1 MRSVRKLIKQK
12 KYLFVCL
19 LMAIFLGTPVYAQAA
34 THDFSLNAYDWDVT
48 ANDWEG
54 DGTEEQFQ
62 NGDYLNPG
70 QVVKTDIYYSPGDVP
85 VTSMQIGIKY
95 NPDVVEVIS
104 DGGIYF
110 EADMSTTYQGGIW
123 PAAGTSTVNKKK
135 TNWLVQANDD
145 TVDEMVKVLIQ
156 DKGTTKYPLVTEGV
170 LVTVYFKV
178 KDTVATGTPVSFE
191 IDSDYTKVLHDE
203 PKTVT
208 GLSFMVASDSDI
220 SSNAN
225 LDTLTLTG
233 SNGTAYL
240 LDPAFTSGTSART
253 FHVVV
258 PNSVT
263 SITIAATVEDITA
276 DILAGGL
283 GNKALAIGDNS
294 FNLVVQSQD
303 GHQEIYAITVRRLS
317 NNASLNLLSLSGVTL
332 DYPLSSGVFTYTATV
347 PYQTK
352 ATSVSATATDP
363 NATVTGT
370 GNFDFTNYGDTLN
383 TKTVTV
389 QAEDCKDA
397 YKDVPGNSCTSQN
410 YVLNVTRT
418 SPSSDN
424 TLSDLKV
431 NGTLVPGFAS
441 STDTYTLTSVP
452 YATSSVNVTATPT
465 DPKASVAGT
474 GNKTLNVGDN
484 TITVTVTAEDKSTKT
499 YTINIRRLSNNANL
513 ASMSVTSTPQ
523 GTLAPAFVP
532 THYNSYT
539 YTYDSTVSSIEVAA
553 TLEDSNATIVSGT
566 GTYSSS
572 DTSANIVTTA
582 EDGTTKTYVIN
593 FSRNKSSDNN
603 LKSLSINGYNLN
615 ETFAPNTTSYTAT
628 VPGTVDKI
636 RVDAVA
642 NESHATITG
651 DGEHNLVYGPNTI
664 KVTVAAE
671 NGAKKEYTIVVTKS
685 KKNISA
691 LTDLKV
697 DGTTVPDFSETKL
710 SYDIGTV
717 PNSKTEVNVSAALKD
732 SDASVAGT
740 GNVPLNTGDNTITV
754 TVTAHNNVDKTIYT
768 IHVYREKSANT
779 YLSSL
784 TLQEKAFTFNKTQN
798 TYNINVDYSVTNAT
812 INAVTEDQL
821 ASASVSGPSFL
832 SVGLNTYTITVTAED
847 GTIGTYTLNI
857 TRAQSTNTDLTS
869 LSVTHNGTDYL
880 TDFSNSKDT
889 YNITVDNEVDQV
901 DITAVKAESTNQTV
915 TGTGTKSLSVG
926 VNTYVIEVRAASGKT
941 KTYTINITRSL
952 NGNNNLKSL
961 EVVDQTLSPAFT
973 ASNTNY
979 NVTVDP
985 DTTSIVIQA
994 TAEAATSTIVGT
1006 GTKAVHTGTN
1016 TFNVEVTSEDH
1027 KTKTYVIVVTKQ
1039 ASSDSSLA
1047 SLSLSEA
1054 TFAETFN
1061 KGVFHYTATV
1071 PNNVTE
1077 VTVNATASSA
1087 SAKSVTGVGKVSLT
1101 TGENTISVVVTAED
1115 NSTSTYTIVVTREK
1129 SNNANLASLTLSGG
1143 YVFNEPFHKDTTHY
1157 TVTVPNSVSK
1167 ITVSATLEDK
1177 SATVT
1182 GTGEASLT
1190 TGKNTIPV
1198 TVTAE
1203 DKTTKTYTIDI
1214 TRELSSNTNLKALS
1228 SSDGLINPT
1237 FNKNTKDYTLTVPY
1251 EVENATITATAE
1263 DGSASVSVTGNTNL
1277 KVGTNNVTITVT
1289 AEDGSTDTYKV
1300 VVTRQPSSNN
1310 YLQTLEVIDKN
1321 NVNYIDPFSKKN
1333 LVYTF
1338 TVMNDIDEVVIK
1350 ATAEDATT
1358 TVTGTGTKSLKVGE
1372 NNFIVTSTSGD
1383 GTAREYVLK
1392 ITRKKNANNRLSSLS
1407 VDSEKIV
1414 PDFNPETLAYSL
1426 SVDATVSKI
1435 NIKATAEAS
1444 TSTVTGTGEVNLS
1457 TGINTFPIVVTS
1469 EDGQIR
1475 TYTLSVSKA
1484 ASSNNALASLLA
1496 DQTFTPIF
1504 EKDTLNY
1511 SATVSNEVTTINIQ
1525 AVAEDP
1531 NATVTGVG
1539 THNLAVGTNTI
1550 EVTVTAEDTTFR
1562 IYTIEVYREPSDN
1575 NYLSDLKVGGV
1586 TVNGFERSVTTYSM
1600 TVENNV
1606 TQADV
1611 VAVKEDAKATVQ
1623 GDGTTYLTTG
1633 LNTITITVT
1642 AESGD
1647 IRTYTINITRK
1658 KSSNAYLAALS
1669 SLEGTLSPVFNK
1681 GVNQYT
1687 MDVPYEITNLTLTT
1701 VVEDANATVATT
1713 GNENFQVGSSN
1724 TVTITVTAEDGSK
1737 NDYQIQ
1743 VTRLP
1748 EANNFLSDL
1757 TVTSQ
1762 GGTSYS
1768 LTPGFHKNT
1777 LNYSVTVAST
1787 DTNLV
1792 IGGTKETTTSSVVG
1806 FDNILVTAFPYV
1818 HKVVVTSASGV
1829 DRTYTITIEKE
1840 KSSDASLKGITLDNG
1855 VLDPA
1860 FDPAIT
1866 DYTVHVDSTVSSID
1880 IEAVLNPFQTVA
1892 GDGTISLKYGENT
1905 VSLVVTAEDGTMKT
1919 YTIHVIRDQNINST
1933 LDNIEVLHGTLTP
1946 QFKSEVVDYIAFI
1959 GEGQSSITIT
1969 PTVSDLLAKM
1979 TISLNDGPFEEVR
1992 DITVTD
1998 FDKQNI
2004 VNIKVEGTNQTTIY
2018 KVAVMKQSTEKITSE
2033 KYGHVIEDGMIKTVT
2048 VDTTVEQL
2056 KDQLDNEN
2064 TKLEIYEQDGI
2075 TLYTGNSVGT
2085 GMIVKLVESNIIL
2098 DQKVIVVKGD
2108 TDGNGMINAIDALKV
2123 VNHVIQTEILMGP
2136 YLEAADTTNDQDE
2149 INAID
2154 ALKIVNHIIGSI
2166 TLY

>member
-1 MRSVRKLIKQK
+1 MGSVRKFIKQK
-12 KYLFVCL
+12 KYLFICL
-19 LMAIFLGTPVYAQAA
+19 LTAIFLGAPVYAQAA

-62 NGDYLNPG
+62 NGAYLNPG
-70 QVVKTDIYYSPGDVP
+70 QVIKTDIYYSPGDVP
-85 VTSMQIGIKY
+85 VTSMQVGVKY

-145 TVDEMVKVLIQ
+145 SADKMVKVLIQ
-156 DKGTTKYPLVTEGV
+156 DKGTTKHPLVTEGV

-178 KDTVATGTPVSFE
+178 KDTVATGTPISFE

-203 PKTVT
+203 PKTVA

-233 SNGTAYL
+233 SNGISYL
-240 LDPAFTSGTSART
+240 LNPLFTSGTSART
-253 FHVVV
+253 FNVVV

-276 DILAGGL
+276 DILPGGL
-283 GNKALAIGDNS
+283 GNKALSIGDNA

-317 NNASLNLLSLSGVTL
+317 NDASLNLLSLSGVTL

-352 ATSVSATATDP
+352 ATSVSATATDT

-370 GNFDFTNYGDTLN
+370 GNFDFSNYGDTIN
-383 TKTVTV
+383 TKTITV
-389 QAEDCKDA
+389 KAEDCKDTYA
-397 YKDVPGNSCTSQN
+397 SVPGNACTSQE

-431 NGTLVPGFAS
+431 DGVLVPGFAS
-441 STDTYTLTSVP
+441 SKDFYTLSDVQN
-452 YATSSVNVTATPT
+452 ATSSVNVTATPT
-465 DPKASVAGT
+465 DPKATVTGT
-474 GNKTLNVGDN
+474 GTKSLNVGDN

-499 YTINIRRLSNNANL
+499 YTIQVRRLSNNANL
-513 ASMSVTSTPQ
+513 ASLTVTSTPA
-523 GTLAPAFVP
+523 GTLSPAFVP
-532 THYNSYT
+532 TYYDSYT
-539 YTYDSTVSSIEVAA
+539 YTYDSTVNSIQVSA
-553 TLEDSNATIVSGT
+553 TLEDSNASIVSGT

-582 EDGTTKTYVIN
+582 EDGTTKTYIIN
-593 FSRNKSSDNN
+593 FSRNKSSDND
-603 LKSLSINGYNLN
+603 LKSLSIDGYNLN
-615 ETFAPNTTSYTAT
+615 ETFSPSKTSYTAT

-636 RVDAVA
+636 QVSAVA
-642 NESHATITG
+642 NDSHATIAG
-651 DGEHNLVYGPNTI
+651 DGEHALVYGPNTI
-664 KVTVAAE
+664 KVVVTAE
-671 NGAKKEYTIVVTKS
+671 NNAKKEYTIVITKS
-685 KKNISA
+685 KKDISA

-697 DGTTVPDFSETKL
+697 DGTTVPGFSETKL
-710 SYDIGTV
+710 AYDLGNV
-717 PNSKTEVNVSAALKD
+717 PNSKTSVNVSAILKD
-732 SDASVAGT
+732 SDASVVGD
-740 GNVPLNTGDNTITV
+740 GMIPLNTGDNTITV
-754 TVTAHNNVDKTIYT
+754 TVTAHNNVDKTVYT
-768 IHVYREKSANT
+768 IHIYREKSANT

-798 TYNINVDYSVTNAT
+798 TYNIDVDYSVTTAT
-812 INAVTEDQL
+812 IHAVTEDQL
-821 ASASVSGPSFL
+821 ATASVSGPNFL
-832 SVGLNTYTITVTAED
+832 SVGLNTYTVTVTAED

-869 LSVTHNGTDYL
+869 LRVTHNGTDYL
-880 TDFSNSKDT
+880 TDFSNTKET
-889 YNITVDNEVDQV
+889 YNITVSNEVDSV
-901 DITAVKAESTNQTV
+901 DITAVLAESTTQTV
-915 TGTGTKSLSVG
+915 TGTGPKSLAVG

-952 NGNNNLKSL
+952 NGNNNLSSL
-961 EVVDQTLSPAFT
+961 EVVDHTLSPAFS
-973 ASNTNY
+973 ANNTNY

-1006 GTKAVHTGTN
+1006 GTKSVHTGTN

-1047 SLSLSEA
+1047 SLSLNEA

-1071 PNNVTE
+1071 PNHIAE

-1087 SAKSVTGVGKVSLT
+1087 SAKGVTGVGKVTLS
-1101 TGENTISVVVTAED
+1101 TGPNTLSVVVTAED

-1129 SNNANLASLTLSGG
+1129 SNNANLTNLTLSGG
-1143 YVFNEPFHKDTTHY
+1143 YVFNEAFHKDTTHY
-1157 TVTVPNSVSK
+1157 TVTVPNAVNK
-1167 ITVSATLEDK
+1167 ITVGATLEDK
-1177 SATVT
+1177 SATVA
-1182 GTGEASLT
+1182 GTGEINLT
-1190 TGKNTIPV
+1190 TGLNSIPV

-1203 DKTTKTYTIDI
+1203 DGTTKTYTIDI
-1214 TRELSSNTNLKALS
+1214 TRQLSSNTNLKSLS
-1228 SSDGLINPT
+1228 SSDGMINPN
-1237 FNKNTKDYTLTVPY
+1237 FDKDTKEYTLTVPY
-1251 EVENATITATAE
+1251 EVENANITALAE
-1263 DGSASVSVTGNTNL
+1263 DGNASVNITGNTNL
-1277 KVGTNNVTITVT
+1277 KVGANNVTITVT
-1289 AEDGSTDTYKV
+1289 AEDGTTDTYKV
-1300 VVTRQPSSNN
+1300 IVTRQPSSNN
-1310 YLQTLEVIDKN
+1310 YLQTLEVTDKN
-1321 NVNYIDPFSKKN
+1321 NVNYIDPFSKTN

-1338 TVMNDIDEVVIK
+1338 TVTNDIDEVVIS

-1372 NNFIVTSTSGD
+1372 NNFIVKSTSGD
-1383 GTAREYVLK
+1383 GTPREYVLK
-1392 ITRKKNANNRLSSLS
+1392 ITREKNANNRLSSLS
-1407 VDSEKIV
+1407 VDSQKIV
-1414 PDFNPETLAYSL
+1414 PDFDPDTLAYSL
-1426 SVDATVSKI
+1426 SVDNTVSKI
-1435 NIKATAEAS
+1435 NIKATAEAP
-1444 TSTVTGTGEVNLS
+1444 TSKVTGTGEVNLS
-1457 TGINTFPIVVTS
+1457 TGMNTFPIVVES
-1469 EDGQIR
+1469 EDGKQR

-1511 SATVSNEVTTINIQ
+1511 SATVSNEVDSITIQ

-1539 THNLAVGTNTI
+1539 THKLAVGSNTI
-1550 EVTVTAEDTTFR
+1550 EVIVTAEDTTFR
-1562 IYTIEVYREPSDN
+1562 IYTIEVYRNPSNN
-1575 NYLSDLKVGGV
+1575 NYLSDLKINGV
-1586 TVNGFERSVTTYSM
+1586 TINGFDRAITNYSM

-1611 VAVKEDAKATVQ
+1611 IAVKEDQLATVQ
-1623 GDGTTYLTTG
+1623 GDGTTYLTTS
-1633 LNTITITVT
+1633 LNTITVTVT

-1669 SLEGTLSPVFNK
+1669 SLEGTLIPTFNK
-1681 GVNQYT
+1681 GVDQYT

-1701 VVEDANATVATT
+1701 VVEDANATVNIT
-1713 GNENFQVGSSN
+1713 GNENFQVGNSN
-1724 TVTITVTAEDGSK
+1724 VVTITVTAEDGSTK
-1737 NDYQIQ
+1737 DYQIQ

-1748 EANNFLSDL
+1748 EANNFLSNL

-1768 LTPGFHKNT
+1768 LSPQFHKNT
-1777 LNYSVTVAST
+1777 LNYTVTVAPS

-1792 IGGTKETTTSSVVG
+1792 IGGQTETTTSSVVG
-1806 FDNILVTAFPYV
+1806 FENILVTAFPYV
-1818 HKVVVTSASGV
+1818 HQVVVTSASGV
-1829 DRTYTITIEKE
+1829 DRTYTITIQKE
-1840 KSSDASLKGITLDNG
+1840 KSSDTNLKGITLDNG
-1855 VLDPA
+1855 VLDPS

-1866 DYTVHVDSTVSSID
+1866 DYTVQVDSTVSSID
-1880 IEAVLNPFQTVA
+1880 IEAILNPGQTVA
-1892 GDGTISLKYGENT
+1892 GDGTISLTYGENT

-1919 YTIHVIRDQNINST
+1919 YTIHVIRDENIKST
-1933 LDNIEVLHGTLTP
+1933 LDDIAVLHGTLTP
-1946 QFKSEVVDYIAFI
+1946 SFKSEVVDYIAYI
-1959 GEGQSSITIT
+1959 GEGQSSVTIT

-1992 DITVTD
+1992 DITITD
-1998 FDKQNI
+1998 FDKSNT

-2018 KVAVMKQSTEKITSE
+2018 KVSVMKQSNEKITSD
-2033 KYGHVIEDGMIKTVT
+2033 KYGHVIEDGMIKTVA
-2048 VDTTVEQL
+2048 VDTTVEQV
-2056 KDQLDNEN
+2056 KDQLDNDN

-2075 TLYTGNSVGT
+2075 TLYTGNTVGT
-2085 GMIVKLVESNIIL
+2085 GMIVKLVENNVIL

-2123 VNHVIQTEILMGP
+2123 VNHVIQTETLMGP
-2136 YLEAADTTNDQDE
+2136 YLEAADTTNDQNE

-2166 TLY
+2166 SLY